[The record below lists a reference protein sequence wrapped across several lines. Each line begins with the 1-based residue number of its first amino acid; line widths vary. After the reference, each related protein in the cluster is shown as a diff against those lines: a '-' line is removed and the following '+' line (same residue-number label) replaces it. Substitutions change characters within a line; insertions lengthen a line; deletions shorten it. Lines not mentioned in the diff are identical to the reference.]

1 MNFVTL
7 LVTMIEP
14 QLYLDII
21 RFFIGTIILSYA
33 SYTDIKTRRASNI
46 LWLLM
51 GLIGAI
57 ILVVQ
62 YVTTGFENIFY
73 LLFIPIMIMF
83 MFVLF
88 NLRLIFGGADAK
100 AIMAL
105 AILAPI
111 HPKIIDFPLWGE
123 SIMPFSWV
131 IFSNAVIV
139 FILIPIS
146 LLVYNI
152 IKKNI
157 EFPYCFLGYKMSVK
171 KAKQSFVWPLEKLK
185 NGKRKFSYM
194 PKEFNVEKELKI
206 FEDKG
211 IKEIWITPKVPFMI
225 PLLAGFLVSF
235 FFGDVLLQIIK
246 YFL

>member
-1 MNFVTL
+1 MVDTQVYF
-7 LVTMIEP
+7 
-14 QLYLDII
+14 DII
-21 RFFIGTIILSYA
+21 RFFIGIIILSYA
-33 SYTDIKTRRASNI
+33 SYTDIKTRKASNI
-46 LWLLM
+46 LWLFM
-51 GLIGAI
+51 GSIGAI

-62 YVTTGFENIFY
+62 YITIGFENIFY
-73 LLFIPIMIMF
+73 LLFIPLMIVF
-83 MFVLF
+83 MFILF

-105 AILAPI
+105 AIFAPI
-111 HPKIIDFPLWGE
+111 HPKIFNFPLWDE

-152 IKKNI
+152 VKNNI

-171 KAKQSFVWPLEKLK
+171 KAKQSFVWPLEQIK
-185 NGKRKFSYM
+185 NGKRKFIYM
-194 PKEFNVEKELKI
+194 PKEFNVEKELKT
-206 FEDKG
+206 FENKG
-211 IKEIWITPKVPFMI
+211 IKEIWITPKIPFMI

-235 FFGDVLLQIIK
+235 LFGDILFQIMK